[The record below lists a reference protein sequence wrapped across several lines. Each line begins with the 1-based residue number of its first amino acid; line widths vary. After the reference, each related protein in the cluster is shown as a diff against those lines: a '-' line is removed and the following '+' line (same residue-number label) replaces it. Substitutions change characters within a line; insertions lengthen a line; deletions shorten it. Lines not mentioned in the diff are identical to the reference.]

1 MIKRIKNLLND
12 PNQDLKTKT
21 FIVLSAIALIG
32 LFLAMVSG
40 ILLGQSFWANL
51 AVFVQFSFFFFLFY
65 LAIYRNIIA
74 LVRIIMSFFLILVFL
89 PVAFFT
95 SGGAAGGT
103 PVWFAFS
110 ALFIVMTLSG
120 KQQKFF
126 LTLTLI
132 MVMICW
138 IIGYLYPSTV
148 TEFTRKEAYFDSF
161 FTLLIVCIVMTMLI
175 NYQARLFREEN
186 ERVNSQKK
194 EIEELNMSQKRFFS
208 SMSHEIRTPINSIL
222 GLNEVILRQ
231 EDATEEIRN
240 DASIIQG
247 AGKLLLSL
255 INDILDISKIEAGKM
270 DIVPVNYRVFDMI
283 SEIVNMIWQMANEK
297 GLKLETV
304 IDPAIPSALYGDE
317 IRIRQIVINLLSNS
331 IKYTESGGIKLS
343 WEAQRE
349 DDDKETLII
358 KVSDTGM
365 GIKPDVMPSLFDAF
379 QREDVEKNR
388 RIEGTGLGL
397 SIVKQLV
404 ELMDG
409 EISVDSIYGAGST
422 FTVRIPQKV
431 IDPVEIGNVSVSGH
445 TGYKNTYRCMFTA
458 PDADI
463 LIVDDVK
470 MNLTVE
476 SKLLSNTKVHVDTA
490 SSGAQAL
497 EMTKEKRYDVIL
509 MDHLMPEMDGIEC
522 LSNIRKQDYGKCRD
536 VPVIVLT
543 ANAAAED
550 MQMYK
555 EAGFDGFL
563 VKPVSGAKLE
573 GGLLKHIPPEKIEKH
588 GG

>member
-1 MIKRIKNLLND
+1 MIKRIRNLLND
-12 PNQDLKTKT
+12 PNQDLKTKS
-21 FIVLSAIALIG
+21 FIVLSAIALVG
-32 LFLAMVSG
+32 LFFAMLSG

-51 AVFVQFSFFFFLFY
+51 AVFVQFSFFSFLFY
-65 LAIYRNIIA
+65 LAIYRNLIGQ
-74 LVRIIMSFFLILVFL
+74 VRIIISFFLIFVFM

-95 SGGAAGGT
+95 SGGASGGT

-110 ALFIVMTLSG
+110 TLFIIMTMSG
-120 KQQKFF
+120 RWQKLF
-126 LTLTLI
+126 LGLNLI
-132 MVMICW
+132 MVMVCW
-138 IIGYLYPSTV
+138 IIGYLYPGTV
-148 TEFTRKEAYFDSF
+148 TEFTRSEAYFDSF
-161 FTLLIVCIVMTMLI
+161 FTLLIVCIVMTMLV

-186 ERVNSQKK
+186 ERVSSQKQ
-194 EIEELNMSQKRFFS
+194 EIEELNRSQKRFFS

-231 EDATEEIRN
+231 DDATEEIKN

-247 AGKLLLSL
+247 AGKILLSL
-255 INDILDISKIEAGKM
+255 VNDILDISKIEAGKM
-270 DIVPVNYRVFDMI
+270 DIVPVEYRVSDMI
-283 SEIVNMIWQMANEK
+283 SEIVRMIWQMANEK

-331 IKYTESGGIKLS
+331 IKYTESGEIKFS

-349 DDDKETLII
+349 ADNKATLII

-365 GIKPDVMPSLFDAF
+365 GIKPDVMPTLFDAF
-379 QREDVEKNR
+379 QREDLEKNR
-388 RIEGTGLGL
+388 KIEGTGLGL

-409 EISVDSIYGAGST
+409 EIAVDSVYGKGST
-422 FTVRIPQKV
+422 FTVRLPQ
-431 IDPVEIGNVSVSGH
+431 IISDPKEIGNVSITGH
-445 TGYKNTYRCMFTA
+445 TGYRNTYKCMFTA
-458 PDADI
+458 PDANI

-476 SKLLSNTKVHVDTA
+476 SKLLQNTKVHIDTA
-490 SSGAQAL
+490 TSGAQAL
-497 EMTKEKRYDVIL
+497 EMTKQNRYDVIL

-522 LSNIRKQDYGKCRD
+522 LSHIREQDEGKCHN

-543 ANAAAED
+543 ANAALED

-563 VKPVSGAKLE
+563 VKPVSGSQLE
-573 GGLLKHIPPEKIEKH
+573 EGLIKHIPPEKIEKL

>member
-1 MIKRIKNLLND
+1 MIKRIRDLLND

-51 AVFVQFSFFFFLFY
+51 SVFIEFFFFLFLFY
-65 LAIYRNIIA
+65 LAIYRNRIA
-74 LVRIIMSFFLILVFL
+74 QVRIILSFFLILVFL
-89 PVAFFT
+89 PIAFFT

-103 PVWFAFS
+103 PVWFGFS
-110 ALFIVMTLSG
+110 ALYIVMTLSG

-126 LTLTLI
+126 LTLNLI
-132 MVMICW
+132 MVVVCW
-138 IIGYLYPSTV
+138 VTGYLYPGTV

-175 NYQARLFREEN
+175 NFQARLFREEN

-194 EIEELNMSQKRFFS
+194 EIEELNLSQKRFFS

-231 EDATEEIRN
+231 EDATEEIKN

-247 AGKLLLSL
+247 AGKILLSL

-270 DIVPVNYRVFDMI
+270 DIVPVNYRVFDMV

-297 GLKLETV
+297 GLKLETT
-304 IDPAIPSALYGDE
+304 IDPATPSALYGDE

-331 IKYTESGGIKLS
+331 IKYTESGEVKLS
-343 WEAQRE
+343 WETQRE
-349 DDDKETLII
+349 GDDKAILII

-379 QREDVEKNR
+379 QREDLEKNR

-404 ELMDG
+404 DLMDG
-409 EISVDSIYGAGST
+409 RINVDSVYGEGST
-422 FTVRIPQKV
+422 FTVRLPQK
-431 IDPVEIGNVSVSGH
+431 ISDPKEIGNISISGH
-445 TGYKNTYRCMFTA
+445 TGYKNTYKCMFTA
-458 PDADI
+458 PDANI
-463 LIVDDVK
+463 LIVDDIK
-470 MNLTVE
+470 MNLIVE

-522 LSNIRKQDYGKCRD
+522 LSHIRKQVDGKCRS
-536 VPVIVLT
+536 VPIIVLT
-543 ANAAAED
+543 ANAAIED
-550 MQMYK
+550 IQMYT

-563 VKPVSGAKLE
+563 VKPVSGSRLE
-573 GGLLKHIPPEKIEKH
+573 EGLIKHIPPEKIEKL

>member
-1 MIKRIKNLLND
+1 MVKKIRAMLRD
-12 PNQDLKTKT
+12 PNLDLKSKS
-21 FIVLSAIALIG
+21 FILLSSIALVG

-40 ILLGQSFWANL
+40 ILLGQSFMANL
-51 AVFVQFSFFFFLFY
+51 SVFVEFLLFSILYY
-65 LAIYRNIIA
+65 LAIFHNMIRQVMVIISA
-74 LVRIIMSFFLILVFL
+74 FLVFVFL
-89 PVAFFT
+89 PSAFFT

-103 PVWFAFS
+103 PIWFAFS
-110 ALFIVMTLSG
+110 TLYIVLTLSG
-120 KQQKFF
+120 RLQKIFLVMNFF
-126 LTLTLI
+126 
-132 MVMICW
+132 VVAVCW
-138 IIGYLYPSTV
+138 GIGYLYPETV
-148 TEFTRKEAYFDSF
+148 TEFTRKEAYYDSF

-175 NYQARLFREEN
+175 NYQARLFRDEN
-186 ERVNSQKK
+186 ERVSSQKK
-194 EIEELNMSQKRFFS
+194 EIEELNRSQKRFFS

-231 EDATEEIRN
+231 DDATEEIKN

-247 AGKLLLSL
+247 AGKILLSL
-255 INDILDISKIEAGKM
+255 VNDILDISKIEAGKM
-270 DIVPVNYRVFDMI
+270 DIVPVNYRVYDMI
-283 SEIVNMIWQMANEK
+283 SEIVRMIWQMANEK

-317 IRIRQIVINLLSNS
+317 IRIRQIVINLMSNS
-331 IKYTESGGIKLS
+331 IKYTESGEVKLS
-343 WEAQRE
+343 WETQRE
-349 DDDKETLII
+349 GDDTVTLII
-358 KVSDTGM
+358 KVADTGM
-365 GIKPDVMPSLFDAF
+365 GIKPDVLPTLFDAF
-379 QREDVEKNR
+379 QREDLEKNR

-409 EISVDSIYGAGST
+409 EISVDSVYGEGST
-422 FTVRIPQKV
+422 FTVRLPQK
-431 IDPVEIGNVSVSGH
+431 ISDPKEIGNVSITGH
-445 TGYKNTYRCMFTA
+445 TGYRNTYKCMFTA
-458 PDADI
+458 PDANI

-476 SKLLSNTKVHVDTA
+476 SKLLQNTKVHIDTA
-490 SSGAQAL
+490 TSGAQAL
-497 EMTKEKRYDVIL
+497 EMTKQNRYDVIL

-522 LSNIRKQDYGKCRD
+522 LLHIREQDDGKCRD

-543 ANAAAED
+543 ANAAIED

-563 VKPVSGAKLE
+563 VKPVSGSRLE
-573 GGLLKHIPPEKIEKH
+573 EGLIKHIPPEKIEKL

>member
-1 MIKRIKNLLND
+1 MVKKIRAMLRD
-12 PNQDLKTKT
+12 PNLDLKSKS
-21 FIVLSAIALIG
+21 FILLSSIALVG

-40 ILLGQSFWANL
+40 ILLGQSFMANL
-51 AVFVQFSFFFFLFY
+51 SVFVEFLLFSILYY
-65 LAIYRNIIA
+65 LAIFHNMIRQVMVIISA
-74 LVRIIMSFFLILVFL
+74 FLVFVFL
-89 PVAFFT
+89 PSAFFT

-103 PVWFAFS
+103 PIWFAFS
-110 ALFIVMTLSG
+110 IFYIVLTLSG
-120 KQQKFF
+120 RLQKIF
-126 LTLTLI
+126 L
-132 MVMICW
+132 VMIFSVVAVCW
-138 IIGYLYPSTV
+138 GIGYLYPETV
-148 TEFTRKEAYFDSF
+148 TEFTRKEAYYDSF

-175 NYQARLFREEN
+175 NYQARLFRDEN
-186 ERVNSQKK
+186 ERVSSQKK
-194 EIEELNMSQKRFFS
+194 EIEELNRSQKRFFS

-231 EDATEEIRN
+231 DDATEEIKN

-247 AGKLLLSL
+247 AGKILLSL
-255 INDILDISKIEAGKM
+255 VNDILDISKIEAGKM
-270 DIVPVNYRVFDMI
+270 DIVPVNYRVYDMI
-283 SEIVNMIWQMANEK
+283 SEIVRMIWQMANEK

-331 IKYTESGGIKLS
+331 IKYTESGEVKLS
-343 WEAQRE
+343 WETQRE
-349 DDDKETLII
+349 GDDTVTLII
-358 KVSDTGM
+358 KVADTGM
-365 GIKPDVMPSLFDAF
+365 GIKPDVLPTLFDAF
-379 QREDVEKNR
+379 QREDLEKNR

-409 EISVDSIYGAGST
+409 EISVDSVYGEGST
-422 FTVRIPQKV
+422 FTVRLPQK
-431 IDPVEIGNVSVSGH
+431 ISDPKEIGNVSITGH
-445 TGYKNTYRCMFTA
+445 TGYRNTYKCMFTA
-458 PDADI
+458 PDANI

-476 SKLLSNTKVHVDTA
+476 SKLLQNTKVHIDTA
-490 SSGAQAL
+490 TSGAQAL
-497 EMTKEKRYDVIL
+497 EMTKQNRYDVIL

-522 LSNIRKQDYGKCRD
+522 LSHIREQDDGKCRD

-543 ANAAAED
+543 ANAAIED

-563 VKPVSGAKLE
+563 VKPVSGSRLE
-573 GGLLKHIPPEKIEKH
+573 EGLIKHIPPEKIKKL